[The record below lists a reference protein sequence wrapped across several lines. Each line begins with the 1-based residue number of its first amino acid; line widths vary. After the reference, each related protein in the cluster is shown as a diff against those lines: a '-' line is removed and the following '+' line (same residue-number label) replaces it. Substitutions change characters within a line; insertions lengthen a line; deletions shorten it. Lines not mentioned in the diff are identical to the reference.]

1 MSLRLASQHIF
12 FNKSRTMKGTKL
24 LHVIYKTGFRC
35 YTTNSRASRQAETC
49 FMLSLEVWPWKPF
62 SQGRNQGQE
71 KKQKPHLLGSYSNKP
86 GGRAAPEQL
95 GSRPEQSR
103 TLAALGEQPALKLGA
118 RRSNINFLEL
128 RTLLLSKPGGNTE
141 RKRAVLA
148 QEAQDSTSQA
158 GGCYS
163 CN

>member
-1 MSLRLASQHIF
+1 MILRLASQHIF

-35 YTTNSRASRQAETC
+35 YTTNSRASRQAGTC

-62 SQGRNQGQE
+62 SQGRIQGQE
-71 KKQKPHLLGSYSNKP
+71 KKKKPHLLGSYSNKP

-103 TLAALGEQPALKLGA
+103 TLAALGEQPPLKLGA
-118 RRSNINFLEL
+118 LRSNINFLEL
-128 RTLLLSKPGGNTE
+128 STLLLSKPGGNTE
-141 RKRAVLA
+141 RVRAVLA
-148 QEAQDSTSQA
+148 QEAQHSTSQA
-158 GGCYS
+158 RGCYS